1 MAASNGGSTSAAA
14 RQGGDQPSQVWPIVA
29 ADKDEPNNKSRLRAM
44 TTTVCPRRVMRW
56 TRGKWTGDVALVRHA
71 VAYRDPTEEVTGP
84 PWSRHPRER
93 LSHHHVVPDKWPT
106 NRGTLE
112 PTQRIEEPLRT
123 RSDQ

>member
-1 MAASNGGSTSAAA
+1 MAASNGSSTSAAA

-29 ADKDEPNNKSRLRAM
+29 ADKDELNKSRLRAM

-93 LSHHHVVPDKWPT
+93 LPHHHVVPDKWPT

-123 RSDQ
+123 GSDQ